1 MAVEQ
6 QVTDGRGPYTPPEKK
21 LSSVI
26 CHEGRTKQ
34 LTYNELTFIIYL
46 NARQNVPKCVTTRA

>member
-6 QVTDGRGPYTPPEKK
+6 QVTDGRSPIYHLAQK

-26 CHEGRTKQ
+26 CHEGRTKR
-34 LTYNELTFIIYL
+34 LTYKELTFIIYL
-46 NARQNVPKCVTTRA
+46 NARQNVTDCPTKRV

>member
-6 QVTDGRGPYTPPEKK
+6 QVTDGRSPIYPLAQK

-26 CHEGRTKQ
+26 CHEGRTKR
-34 LTYNELTFIIYL
+34 LTYKELTFIIYL
-46 NARQNVPKCVTTRA
+46 NALQNVPNCVTTRA